1 MMLLIM
7 HDLTPRQIEILK
19 LIIKEYIDTAEAVG
33 SETLEKKYDIGVSP
47 ATIRNEMAEM
57 VKLGYLNNPH
67 TSSGRIPS
75 SKALKFYVN
84 ELMKEK
90 EMSVAEEV
98 EAKEKVWD
106 SRSTEDRFLR
116 EITRS
121 LAEKTGTLAVTT
133 TDDGSIYYAGYS
145 RILEMPEFYD
155 IDITKNFLNILDN
168 FAYLDS
174 VNRGIEDG
182 VGIFMGEDLEEAVLK
197 PYSFVF
203 SRFHTKG
210 NINGSIGV
218 MGPCRLRYDSIVP
231 AVRYFGD
238 LVEEVAEW

>member
-1 MMLLIM
+1 M

-19 LIIKEYIDTAEAVG
+19 LIIKEYIDSAEAVG

-57 VKLGYLNNPH
+57 VKLGYLNKPH

-75 SKALKFYVN
+75 SKALKFYIN

-106 SRSTEDRFLR
+106 SRNTEDRFLR
-116 EITRS
+116 EITKS

-168 FAYLDS
+168 FTYLDS
-174 VNRGIEDG
+174 VNRKIETG
-182 VGIFMGEDLEEAVLK
+182 VGIFMGEDLEEEVLK

-203 SRFHTKG
+203 SRFHTRG
-210 NINGSIGV
+210 NISGSIGI
-218 MGPCRLRYDSIVP
+218 MGPCRLRYDAIVP
-231 AVRYFGD
+231 VVRYFGD